1 MVCVEAAS
9 RRGSG
14 GAMRGTSKKQEDPC
28 CNMVVGRHTY
38 KGFSILQHESKGF
51 FRECS
56 NDPAMKKTIR
66 LLPGSK
72 SFC

>member
-28 CNMVVGRHTY
+28 CNMVVGRHTD
-38 KGFSILQHESKGF
+38 KGFSILQHESC
-51 FRECS
+51 R
-56 NDPAMKKTIR
+56 T
-66 LLPGSK
+66 
-72 SFC
+72 